1 LVYPLANAGL
11 LNVNTTKT
19 FIMKT
24 ILSILLLGFYA
35 FSSAQSDNCFQ
46 KEKEYLELLKAEKPA
61 DAFDTWSEVR
71 KNCPKLSE
79 NTYIYGKVILQYKID
94 NAANQEE
101 KEVLVR
107 DLMKLYDQ
115 YYKNFPSHSQDFE
128 VSKAMALHDNKIDAK
143 AEIFTLL
150 NSAFTKAPESIT
162 NANAIYIYF
171 SEYHAKFLAG
181 DSKITADSVLDTF
194 DNVCVMLN
202 KLMISNPKKEE
213 EYKTAFRGINILVKD
228 IATCENLEVHYQKGY
243 EKNKENSDWL
253 LAAVT
258 NMFAKCG
265 AQPIF
270 FTLAQQ
276 LHSIKPSVQSA
287 YFMGVASLKKKDFK
301 AALQYYNESADLQS
315 DPVEKARIYYNIATT
330 LVSNDKPK
338 SKEYLQKALSFD
350 SKNGKVYIFLAQ
362 LYANSAEECG
372 ATDFEKKAIYVLAAE
387 TVKMAETATPKLKP
401 AVDQMAADFKAKS
414 PSATEISKL
423 KLNGKSFAIKCWINE
438 TIQFPAK

>member
-1 LVYPLANAGL
+1 
-11 LNVNTTKT
+11 
-19 FIMKT
+19 MKT
-24 ILSILLLGFYA
+24 ILSILVLGFYA
-35 FSSAQSDNCFQ
+35 LVNAQNDTCFQ
-46 KEKEYLELLKAEKPA
+46 KEKEYLEFLKVEKPA
-61 DAFDTWSEVR
+61 DAFDTWSDVR

-101 KEVLVR
+101 KEILVR

-128 VSKAMALHDNKIDAK
+128 VNKAMALYDNKIEAK
-143 AEIFTLL
+143 EEIFTLL
-150 NSAFTKAPESIT
+150 NSAFSKVPESIT
-162 NANAIYIYF
+162 NANAIYHYF

-194 DNVCVMLN
+194 DNVCVILN
-202 KLMISNPKKEE
+202 QLTISNPKKET
-213 EYKTAFRGINILVKD
+213 EYKTAFRGVNILVKD
-228 IATCENLEVHYQKGY
+228 IATCENLEGHYKKGY

-253 LAAVT
+253 LAAIT

-265 AQPIF
+265 TQPIF
-270 FTLAQQ
+270 YTLTQQ

-287 YFMGVASLKKKDFK
+287 YFMGVASLKKKDFT

-315 DPVEKARIYYNIATT
+315 DTIEKARIYYNMATT
-330 LVSNDKPK
+330 ILSNDKPK

-350 SKNGKVYIFLAQ
+350 PKNGKVYIFLAQ

-372 ATDFEKKAIYVLAAE
+372 GTDFEKKAVYFLAAE
-387 TVKMAETATPKLKP
+387 TVKMAETANPKLKP
-401 AVDQMAADFKAKS
+401 AVDQMFADFKSKS
-414 PSATEISKL
+414 PSASEISKL

-438 TIQFPAK
+438 TIQFPSK